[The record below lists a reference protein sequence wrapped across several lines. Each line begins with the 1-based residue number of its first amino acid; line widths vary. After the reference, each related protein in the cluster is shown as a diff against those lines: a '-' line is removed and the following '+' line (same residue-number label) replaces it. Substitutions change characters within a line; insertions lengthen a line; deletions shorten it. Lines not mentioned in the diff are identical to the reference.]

1 MQLVIQN
8 KQAAEVYK
16 YFIFIT
22 GITFLK
28 INQSIKLCNL

>member
-1 MQLVIQN
+1 MQT
-8 KQAAEVYK
+8 KQAVEVYK

-28 INQSIKLCNL
+28 INQSCKFYNL